1 MFNMKSFQLLIDSLK
16 KNKVTP
22 RQTVM
27 IVVALSFIILTGITG
42 TYFTF
47 QYFTKAQTC
56 FSTQTVASDSRC
68 LYILNGKVY
77 EKGTKN
83 SPHKATPCGT
93 DVSAIIPSFHT
104 DTPATYLDPNYRGDI
119 CAVQQPAATNTPV
132 PAATNTPVP
141 AATNT
146 PVPTQPS
153 QSTQPTATPVRTS
166 TSTPIPTTAGTGTG
180 VTPTPTLALGVST
193 VTGTT
198 APTISQLLRTGSAPV
213 WIVYWLP
220 MALVIAGIA
229 GTIL

>member
-1 MFNMKSFQLLIDSLK
+1 MKPFQVLIDSFK
-16 KNKVTP
+16 KNKITP
-22 RQTVM
+22 RQS
-27 IVVALSFIILTGITG
+27 IILVVALTFIVLTGITG

-77 EKGTKN
+77 EKGTKS

-93 DVSAIIPSFHT
+93 DVTSIIPSFHT

-146 PVPTQPS
+146 PAPTQS
-153 QSTQPTATPVRTS
+153 SSSSQPTATPVRTA
-166 TSTPIPTTAGTGTG
+166 TSTPVVTAGSGVTATPTTITDSTATTTGDTMTPP
-180 VTPTPTLALGVST
+180 VTLP
-193 VTGTT
+193 
-198 APTISQLLRTGSAPV
+198 RTGSTPV

-220 MALVIAGIA
+220 LALVIAGIA
-229 GTIL
+229 GTIF